1 MEFLVKFPSDL
12 PCNFW
17 GEEVLLQGVLLLVN
31 LSSIGVSKEVLKI
44 IDLLRKILVASIGAA
59 VLTREKVEGLVDEL
73 VKRGEIA
80 SKEGPK
86 LVKELLKES
95 QKAKKELEEKIEEA
109 TQKTLKKLR
118 LATRAEIEELKIKLE
133 KLEKKIGK
141 MEEKE

>member
-1 MEFLVKFPSDL
+1 
-12 PCNFW
+12 
-17 GEEVLLQGVLLLVN
+17 LQGVLLLVN
-31 LSSIGVSKEVLKI
+31 LSSIGVSKEVLKM
-44 IDLLRKILVASIGAA
+44 IDLLRKILVAGIGAA

-118 LATRAEIEELKIKLE
+118 LATRAEIEELKVKLE